1 MSDQLIHYG
10 VKGMRKGTRKSREER
25 NAERRA
31 KYEAKLK
38 AKYGIDDVGKIENYL
53 KKRKEHAEKVKNWR
67 LANQRNRQLTATE
80 RREKYYGELDRG
92 KLGKTYSTDATLAE
106 AARKFYKK
114 GHNKRMGHSE
124 LMHFGVKGMKW
135 GVRKS
140 RIKNSKKWS
149 SSKQAKIDGMSDDQL
164 RRINNRIRLEKE
176 YRQLT
181 QTRMERY
188 RNKAG
193 KAAEEAAFNT
203 LQNVIQKG
211 LKKAAS
217 QGGSAAIKG
226 AKRFKHSETGM
237 SSNIFFIDE
246 DEVLAHHGVKGMRW
260 GVRKQRPSGGAG
272 PSKKRKGLSR
282 KQKAAIAGVLGTAA
296 AAGAGYYLH
305 KSGNGKKLAGLAK
318 KQGAAAK
325 KFAQGKGRNLGAQA
339 RVKKAQAKRFAK
351 AQSANAKGAAE
362 KLKTTKTTKAGKY
375 AEATRLGANAAKF
388 KAGAAARS
396 AGYKAK
402 NQAWKAGNSARNAAK
417 GGASGVKSA
426 AGSAA
431 RAAKSKFGK
440 KAPSKALSTAVRS
453 GGAGRRKLAVS
464 GTKVVSRGD
473 KTLAKNL
480 AKIGAVGVGAHATG
494 VVAGRAAA
502 KAAGK
507 KLESTGKRRRA
518 QKRR

>member
-1 MSDQLIHYG
+1 MSDTLVHYG
-10 VKGMRKGTRKSREER
+10 VKGMRRGTRKSREER

-38 AKYGIDDVGKIENYL
+38 AKYGDNDIGKIETYL
-53 KKRKEHAEKVKNWR
+53 KIRKEHAEKVKKWR
-67 LANQRNRQLTATE
+67 QANQRNRQLTATE

-114 GHNKRMGHSE
+114 GHNKRMSHSE

-135 GVRKS
+135 GVRKK
-140 RIKNSKKWS
+140 RIKDAKRWTSK
-149 SSKQAKIDGMSDDQL
+149 KQAKIDGMSDDQL
-164 RRINNRIRLEKE
+164 KKANNRLRLEKE
-176 YRQLT
+176 YKQLT
-181 QTRMERY
+181 QTKLGKY
-188 RNKAG
+188 RKRVE

-203 LQNVIQKG
+203 LQNALQKG

-282 KQKAAIAGVLGTAA
+282 NQKRAIAGALGL
-296 AAGAGYYLH
+296 AAGVGTGIYLQ

-351 AQSANAKGAAE
+351 AQSATAKGAAE
-362 KLKTTKTTKAGKY
+362 KLKTTKAGKY

-388 KAGAAARS
+388 KAGTAARS

-431 RAAKSKFGK
+431 RAARSKFGK
-440 KAPSKALSTAVRS
+440 KPHSKALSTAVRS

-464 GTKVVSRGD
+464 GTKAVGRGD
-473 KTLAKNL
+473 KNLAKNL

-518 QKRR
+518 KKRR